1 MASITQS
8 GKQVMEGRE
17 AFGREKKELKEG
29 LREMCNDGIEKVCAD
44 PGQFTA
50 YLNIMAAAPGYTSRN
65 TMLIFQQMPEATFV
79 ESAKGWYD
87 MGRYVPDPMKDK
99 GIQIIKPQETQRGTF
114 FDPKMLYDVSQ
125 TVGRPAKKPAVQLA
139 EDSPDMQKA
148 FDALVE
154 SSPVPVVPDEH
165 LNMPAVYDARD
176 KVIRVNDAFTDY
188 ETFSAF
194 VNAATHASLHR
205 EDMRASGGADR
216 GYDPGDFEFI
226 TSCAT
231 YVVSRRFGVPM
242 PGMDF
247 ETTLDTLGMMDIEGK
262 DAMLKIIG
270 DEAKKC
276 GEKVQDK
283 IRPKTKGKGAR
294 PLDFAR

>member
-29 LREMCNDGIEKVCAD
+29 LREMCSEGIEKVCAD
-44 PGQFTA
+44 PAQLTA
-50 YLNIMAAAPGYTSRN
+50 YLNMMATAPGYTSRN

-79 ESAKGWYD
+79 ESPKGWYD
-87 MGRYVPDPMKDK
+87 AGRYVPEPMKDK

-114 FDPKMLYDVSQ
+114 FDPKMLYDISQ
-125 TVGRPAKKPAVQLA
+125 TVGRPVKKPTIQLA
-139 EDSPDMQKA
+139 EDSPDMQRA

-154 SSPVPVVPDEH
+154 SSPVPVVTEDS
-165 LNMPAVYDARD
+165 LGVPAVYDPHSREIL
-176 KVIRVNDAFTDY
+176 VSDAFTDY
-188 ETFSAF
+188 ETFTAF

-226 TSCAT
+226 TTCAT

-247 ETTLDTLGMMDIEGK
+247 GATLDTLGMMDNEGK

-283 IRPKTKGKGAR
+283 IRPKAKGKGAR
-294 PLDFAR
+294 PLDYAR